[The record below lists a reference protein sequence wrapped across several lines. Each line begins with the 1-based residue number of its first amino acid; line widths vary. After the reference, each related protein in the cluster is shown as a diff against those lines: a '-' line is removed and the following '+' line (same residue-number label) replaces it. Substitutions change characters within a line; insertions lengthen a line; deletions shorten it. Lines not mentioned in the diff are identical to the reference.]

1 MGFIVFLSL
10 LKYVYFMLCVYE
22 FNEKVVF
29 EYKLLFIMSIIG
41 IYNGKYE
48 IIFVLGGF

>member
-10 LKYVYFMLCVYE
+10 LKLLNVYFMLCVFE

-29 EYKLLFIMSIIG
+29 KYKLLFIMSI

>member
-10 LKYVYFMLCVYE
+10 LKYVYFMLCVFE
-22 FNEKVVF
+22 FNEKVVYVF
-29 EYKLLFIMSIIG
+29 EYKILFIMSI